1 MSLFTWPFKRKQYA
15 GLGNPRFVGD
25 IVAANEA
32 INDALAAI
40 IGTTNIAAGGTLIIG
55 QSYVVMG
62 GSITYNSSLY
72 TVGQVFTA
80 VAGFTTFTTSAG
92 GYVVSNDFFIV
103 SGLDFIGGV
112 TNTFN
117 PGIFYLQGQF
127 YIINAPFTEGLYL
140 AANPTDTMPQPF
152 GDGNSRNIYTLMQA
166 VTTSTPSGTTTPEFL
181 GNMNAYRIGL
191 KYINTLIQALVV
203 TTSSLGSAAFKT
215 VTNTP
220 TAGQIPYWDNLYTK
234 TQISN
239 GFLKIDGSNGP
250 MTGPLVLNADPTDAK
265 GAATKSYVDS
275 QGAKRLVSG
284 NTVVGDIS
292 SSNTNV
298 TVSLGT
304 TLADNNYLVLI
315 TVISLGTPG
324 NDATTIFV
332 VHNKTTTGF
341 DVLFHEVAS
350 VVQDI
355 SIDWV
360 VFHF

>member
-32 INDALAAI
+32 INDALAAL
-40 IGTTNIAAGGTLIIG
+40 IGTTNIAAGGTLIVG
-55 QSYVVMG
+55 QSYVVVG
-62 GSITYNSSLY
+62 GSITYNSSIY

-80 VAGFTTFTTSAG
+80 VTGFTTFTTGAG
-92 GYVVSNDFFIV
+92 GYVISNDFFIV
-103 SGLDFIGGV
+103 SGLDFIAGV

-140 AANPTDTMPQPF
+140 SPNPTDTMPQPF

-166 VTTSTPSGTTTPEFL
+166 VTTSTPSGITTPEFS
-181 GNMNAYRIGL
+181 GNMNSYRIGL
-191 KYINTLIQALVV
+191 KYVNTLIQALVV

-220 TAGQIPYWDNLYTK
+220 SAGQIPYWDNLYTQA
-234 TQISN
+234 QIN
-239 GFLKIDGSNGP
+239 AAFLKLGGGT
-250 MTGPLVLNADPTDAK
+250 MTGALVLAADPTAAAQ
-265 GAATKSYVDS
+265 AATKNYVDS

-350 VVQDI
+350 VVQNI